1 MIKLT
6 TTQAKAVAAK
16 IRERLFDHN
25 EKVKKE
31 IEEKYKGSD
40 EYKNKQREIH
50 EAVITLW
57 QTSLKTGLIF
67 GINVSGYYS
76 SHYIYSE
83 DDLKSVEEHLV
94 NNLVRDYVNKND
106 TTNRVPDED
115 KLVTDL
121 IFESLTSDG
130 IEELMNKFIQQYI

>member
-6 TTQAKAVAAK
+6 TTQARAVAAK

-31 IEEKYKGSD
+31 IEEKYKESD